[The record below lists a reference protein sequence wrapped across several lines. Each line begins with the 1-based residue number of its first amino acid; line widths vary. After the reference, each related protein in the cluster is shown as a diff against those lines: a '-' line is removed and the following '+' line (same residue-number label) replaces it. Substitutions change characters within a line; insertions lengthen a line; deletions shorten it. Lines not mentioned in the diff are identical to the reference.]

1 MNLNHREATEQD
13 RETIKKWLDA
23 DPVHRDLVT
32 ADFWLPS
39 LNEDE
44 RKGTKCITV
53 EDENGVAFFLRCENI
68 MRVYVQ
74 FPPEEE
80 RDSER
85 IKSALQRSFMF
96 VAAGAKKLGYKSMIF
111 DSVSKPLIR
120 FFNKFGFKQFTDMY
134 KVDL

>member
-1 MNLNHREATEQD
+1 MSLNHRESTEQD
-13 RETIKKWLDA
+13 RETIKKWLAA

-39 LNEDE
+39 SDAEE
-44 RKGTKCITV
+44 GKGTKCITV
-53 EDENGVAFFLRCENI
+53 EDEKGVAFFLRCENI

-74 FPPEEE
+74 FPPDEE
-80 RDSER
+80 RDPER
-85 IKSALQRSFMF
+85 IKNALQRSFMF

-111 DSVSKPLIR
+111 DSVSKPLIQ
-120 FFNKFGFKQFTDMY
+120 FFNKFGFKEFQNIF